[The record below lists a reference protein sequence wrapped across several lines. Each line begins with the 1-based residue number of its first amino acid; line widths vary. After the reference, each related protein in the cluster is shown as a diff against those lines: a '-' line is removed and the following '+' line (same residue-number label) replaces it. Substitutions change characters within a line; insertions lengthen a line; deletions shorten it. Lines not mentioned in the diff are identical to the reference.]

1 MSQSHGNI
9 QMLTNSDLDK
19 LVDIL
24 AVKVEARITA
34 NQQKR
39 DIQKHIT
46 KAVTDALAQQNKP
59 AQSKSSAADE
69 DIFANYKIEG

>member
-1 MSQSHGNI
+1 MSLLHINTPI
-9 QMLTNSDLDK
+9 LNNADLDRFVD
-19 LVDIL
+19 LV

-39 DIQKHIT
+39 DIQSHIT
-46 KAVTDALAQQNKP
+46 KSVAEALAKQNKP
-59 AQSKSSAADE
+59 TQKPIAEEE

>member
-1 MSQSHGNI
+1 MSQLHINTPI
-9 QMLTNSDLDK
+9 LNNADLDRFVD
-19 LVDIL
+19 LV

-39 DIQKHIT
+39 DIQSQIT
-46 KAVTDALAQQNKP
+46 KALTDALAKQNKP
-59 AQSKSSAADE
+59 TQKPIAEEE

>member
-1 MSQSHGNI
+1 MSQLQINA
-9 QMLTNSDLDK
+9 QMMTNADLDRF
-19 LVDIL
+19 VDIL
-24 AVKVEARITA
+24 ATKVEAKIAA

-39 DIQKHIT
+39 DIQSHIT
-46 KAVTDALAQQNKP
+46 KAISDALAQQNKP

>member
-1 MSQSHGNI
+1 MSQLHGNI
-9 QMLTNSDLDK
+9 QMLTNADLDK
-19 LVDIL
+19 FVDLL

-39 DIQKHIT
+39 DIQSQIT
-46 KAVTDALAQQNKP
+46 KALTDALAEQNKP
-59 AQSKSSAADE
+59 TQKPIAEEE

>member
-1 MSQSHGNI
+1 MSQLHGNI
-9 QMLTNSDLDK
+9 KMLTNADLDK
-19 LVDIL
+19 FVDLL

-39 DIQKHIT
+39 EIQSQIT
-46 KAVTDALAQQNKP
+46 KALTDALAKQNKP
-59 AQSKSSAADE
+59 TQKPIAEEE